1 MPRVEASVL
10 WPAPFGEGDMIDVDA
25 AIDTLAT
32 IFEAAP
38 EGAVFL
44 TALGPN
50 GAVNSLASRET
61 DRIGSFLQRH
71 DRAGAGLYFC
81 VSTLRDGA
89 DGRSKNNVG
98 WIAGLHADIDYKDH
112 DLDPDEIQR
121 RLDQTLL
128 PASLV
133 IATGGGLH
141 CYWLFREAELATLE
155 AVARVEAAL
164 RRLADRIGGDPQCAE
179 CARLMRVPGTV
190 NYKREVP
197 VAVCV
202 LRERLAARYEL
213 AELEE
218 WLAEARPL
226 LTRRPKQGNGAG
238 EPFAAYAGNGATP
251 IDVAARLAQMRHGG
265 AGDASI
271 HKTQVQVTAALLE
284 RGEEID
290 AVVAKVLAATKLIG
304 DPAWDWAKEE
314 RDIRGL
320 CESWLKKHP
329 HGEHEPLLAELARLS
344 RFDYDRRRKQEAKK
358 LGIKVD
364 TLDHEVAELRAQ
376 NAADKEFLPHWTVEP
391 WPEQVDGVV
400 LLDALRA
407 HFRRYVVLPEHAD
420 IALALW
426 TLNTWV
432 FESFDIAPYLSIT
445 SPTRRCG
452 KTVLMTMLYWLC
464 RRGKKSDSMSR
475 PAIYR
480 SVDTERPT
488 LVLDEVGWVLDTK
501 DERQG
506 ILCGGFERNGFVEVC
521 EGEGTSITTRLFSTF
536 CPKAFGLI
544 GHLTATLTDRSIV
557 IRMRRKRPSEKAERL
572 RRRDNEA
579 HAQLRRQCLRWGT
592 DNAEALAQMAPAAL
606 PSLNDRAN
614 DLWEPLLA
622 IADRAGGEW
631 PDRAR
636 TAALA
641 LSSGSA
647 AGDDTQ
653 GVELLADI
661 KGAFDASGL
670 AEISTKALI
679 AALCMDTERPWAAY
693 FRGEE
698 ITDRQLAKLLKP
710 FGIVSITVHPPGMR
724 HAKGY
729 RRTDFEDAW
738 ARYL

>member
-1 MPRVEASVL
+1 ML
-10 WPAPFGEGDMIDVDA
+10 DVDT
-25 AIDTLAT
+25 AIDALAT
-32 IFEAAP
+32 LFEAAP
-38 EGAVFL
+38 EGTVFL
-44 TALGPN
+44 TALGPG
-50 GAVNSLASRET
+50 GAVHSLAARET
-61 DRIGSFLQRH
+61 NRVEAFLERH
-71 DRAGAGLYFC
+71 DQAGVGLYFC
-81 VSTLRDGA
+81 VGTLLDGGR
-89 DGRSKNNVG
+89 GRSKQNVG
-98 WIAGLHADIDYKDH
+98 WIIGLHADIDFKDH
-112 DLDPDEIQR
+112 DCAPEEIRQR
-121 RLDQTLL
+121 IEQTLL

-133 IATGGGLH
+133 IETGGGVH
-141 CYWLFREAELATLE
+141 SYWLFHEAEAATPKM
-155 AVARVEAAL
+155 VARVEAAL
-164 RRLADRIGGDPQCAE
+164 RRLANHLGGDPQCAE
-179 CARLMRVPGTV
+179 VSRLMRIPGTV
-190 NYKREVP
+190 NFKRETP
-197 VAVCV
+197 VAVHV
-202 LRERLAARYEL
+202 LNDRPAARYEL

-226 LTRRPKQGNGAG
+226 LTRRLKQGNGAG
-238 EPFAAYAGNGATP
+238 GPFAAYAGNGAAP

-265 AGDASI
+265 ADDASI

-290 AVVAKVLAATKLIG
+290 AVVAKVLAATKLVG

-314 RDIRGL
+314 RDVRAM

-329 HGEHEPLLAELARLS
+329 RHDPLLAELARLS
-344 RFDYDRRRKQEAKK
+344 RFEYDRRRKQEAKK

-364 TLDHEVAELRAQ
+364 TLDREVAELRAQ
-376 NAADKEFLPHWTVEP
+376 NAADKDFLPHWTVEP
-391 WPEQVDGVV
+391 WGEQVDGAA

-407 HFRRYVVLPEHAD
+407 HFKRYVVLPEHAD
-420 IALALW
+420 VALGLW

-464 RRGKKSDSMSR
+464 RRGKKSDSMSK

-488 LVLDEVGWVLDTK
+488 LVLDEVGWVLDPK

-544 GHLTATLTDRSIV
+544 GQLTATLTDRSIV
-557 IRMRRKRPSEKAERL
+557 IPMRRKTPAEKAERL
-572 RRRDNEA
+572 RRRDTEE
-579 HAQLRRQCLRWGT
+579 HAQLRRRCLRWAT
-592 DNAEALAQMAPAAL
+592 DNAEALARMTPPGL
-606 PSLNDRAN
+606 TPLDDRAN

-631 PDRAR
+631 PERAR
-636 TAALA
+636 KSALV
-641 LSSGSA
+641 LSGGGA
-647 AGDDTQ
+647 RGEDNQ

-661 KGAFDASGL
+661 KKAFDAGRL
-670 AEISTKALI
+670 AEMPTKTLITALG
-679 AALCMDTERPWAAY
+679 MDTERPWATYAK
-693 FRGEE
+693 GEP

-710 FGIVSITVHPPGMR
+710 FGIISTTVHPPDAP

-729 RRTDFEDAW
+729 RRADFEDAW
-738 ARYL
+738 ERYL

>member
-1 MPRVEASVL
+1 
-10 WPAPFGEGDMIDVDA
+10 MIDADA
-25 AIDTLAT
+25 AIGTLAT

-38 EGAVFL
+38 EGAIFL

-50 GAVNSLASRET
+50 GAVHSLASRET
-61 DRIGSFLQRH
+61 DRIESFLQRH
-71 DRAGAGLYFC
+71 DRAGVGLYFC

-89 DGRSKNNVG
+89 NGRSKNNVG

-112 DLDPDEIQR
+112 DLAPEEIQR
-121 RLDQTLL
+121 RLNQTLL

-133 IATGGGLH
+133 IETGGGLH
-141 CYWLFREAELATLE
+141 CYWLFHEAEATTPE
-155 AVARVEAAL
+155 TVARVETAL
-164 RRLADRIGGDPQCAE
+164 RRLADHVGGDPQVAE

-197 VAVCV
+197 AAVRV
-202 LRERLAARYEL
+202 LENRPAARYEL
-213 AELEE
+213 ADLEE
-218 WLAEARPL
+218 WLTEARPL
-226 LTRRPKQGNGAG
+226 LTRRPKQGNGAS
-238 EPFAAYAGNGATP
+238 EPIATYAGNGTVP

-265 AGDASI
+265 VGDASI
-271 HKTQVQVTAALLE
+271 HQTQLQVTAALLE
-284 RGEEID
+284 RGGDID
-290 AVVAKVLAATKLIG
+290 AVVARVLAATKVVG
-304 DPAWDWAKEE
+304 DAAWDWAKEE
-314 RDIRGL
+314 RAIRAM

-329 HGEHEPLLAELARLS
+329 RHDPLLVELARLS
-344 RFDYDRRRKQEAKK
+344 RFEYDRRRKKEAKK
-358 LGIKVD
+358 LGIKLD
-364 TLDHEVAELRAQ
+364 TLDREVAELRAQ
-376 NAADKEFLPHWTVEP
+376 NAADKDFLPHWTVEP
-391 WPEQVDGVV
+391 WPEQVDGAA

-426 TLNTWV
+426 TLNTWA

-464 RRGKKSDSMSR
+464 RRGKKSDSMSK

-488 LVLDEVGWVLDTK
+488 LVLDEVGWVLDPK

-521 EGEGTSITTRLFSTF
+521 EGEGRSITTRLFSTF

-544 GHLTATLTDRSIV
+544 GQLTATLTDRSIV
-557 IRMRRKRPSEKAERL
+557 IPMRRKTPAEKAERL
-572 RRRDNEA
+572 RRRDTEE
-579 HAQLRRQCLRWGT
+579 HGQLRRRCLRWAT
-592 DNAEALAQMAPAAL
+592 DNVEALAQVASPGLTA
-606 PSLNDRAN
+606 LNDRAN

-622 IADRAGGEW
+622 IADRVGGVW

-641 LSSGSA
+641 LSGGDL

-653 GVELLADI
+653 GAELLADARR
-661 KGAFDASGL
+661 AFDAGKL
-670 AEISTKALI
+670 PEMTTKTFIS
-679 AALCMDTERPWAAY
+679 ALCDDPERPWASYAK
-693 FRGEE
+693 GEP
-698 ITDRQLAKLLKP
+698 ITDRQLAKLLRP
-710 FGIVSITVHPPGMR
+710 FGIVSVTVHPLGAP

-729 RRTDFEDAW
+729 RRADFEDAW
-738 ARYL
+738 GRYL